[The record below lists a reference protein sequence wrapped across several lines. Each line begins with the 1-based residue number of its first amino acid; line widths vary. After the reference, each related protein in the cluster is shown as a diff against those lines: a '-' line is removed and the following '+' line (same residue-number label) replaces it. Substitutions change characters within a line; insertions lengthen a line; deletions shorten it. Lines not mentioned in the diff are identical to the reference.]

1 MGFCI
6 PTDTHLCKK
15 PQKMASVQRR
25 SARLAVKNFILAE
38 ADADRFMSAARH
50 CWEQGLELSP
60 AVVKLQAIADASE
73 ARCTPA
79 AKRLLAAC
87 INDQPLPGYLEGLRD
102 LGTLWNTF
110 DLPSVLA
117 EIEALEEEERA
128 DNRRFREQIS
138 GMGFGLQLI

>member
-1 MGFCI
+1 MV
-6 PTDTHLCKK
+6 
-15 PQKMASVQRR
+15 SVQRR
-25 SARLAVKNFILAE
+25 SLRLAVKNFIIAE
-38 ADADRFMSAARH
+38 ADAYRFMSAARA

-60 AVVKLQAIADASE
+60 AALKLEAIATASE
-73 ARCTPA
+73 APCTPA
-79 AKRLLAAC
+79 AKRLLATC
-87 INDQPLPGYLEGLRD
+87 INDQPLPGYLEELRN

-110 DLPSVLA
+110 DLPSVLT

>member
-1 MGFCI
+1 
-6 PTDTHLCKK
+6 
-15 PQKMASVQRR
+15 MASVSLTRR
-25 SARLAVKNFILAE
+25 SLRLAVKNFSVAE
-38 ADADRFMSAARH
+38 ADAERFMISARA

-87 INDQPLPGYLEGLRD
+87 IDDQPLPGYLEELRN

-110 DLPSVLA
+110 DLSVVLA
-117 EIEALEEEERA
+117 EIEVLEEEERM
-128 DNRRFREQIS
+128 DNRHFREQLS
-138 GMGFGLQLI
+138 GMGLGLRLI

>member
-1 MGFCI
+1 MS
-6 PTDTHLCKK
+6 
-15 PQKMASVQRR
+15 SVQRSSPR
-25 SARLAVKNFILAE
+25 IATKNFIIAE
-38 ADADRFMSAARH
+38 ADADRFMSAARS

-60 AVVKLQAIADASE
+60 AAVKLQTIADASE

-87 INDQPLPGYLEGLRD
+87 INDQSLPGYLEELRN

-110 DLPSVLA
+110 DLSSVLV
-117 EIEALEEEERA
+117 EIQVLEEEERA

-138 GMGFGLQLI
+138 GMGFGLQLV

>member
-1 MGFCI
+1 
-6 PTDTHLCKK
+6 
-15 PQKMASVQRR
+15 MAHASLTRR
-25 SARLAVKNFILAE
+25 SPRLAVKNFIIAE
-38 ADADRFMSAARH
+38 ADADRFMTAARA

-60 AVVKLQAIADASE
+60 EAVKLEAIADASE

-87 INDQPLPGYLEGLRD
+87 INDQPLPGHLEELRN

-110 DLPSVLA
+110 DLSSVLA
-117 EIEALEEEERA
+117 EIQVLEEEERA

-138 GMGFGLQLI
+138 GMGLGLLLI